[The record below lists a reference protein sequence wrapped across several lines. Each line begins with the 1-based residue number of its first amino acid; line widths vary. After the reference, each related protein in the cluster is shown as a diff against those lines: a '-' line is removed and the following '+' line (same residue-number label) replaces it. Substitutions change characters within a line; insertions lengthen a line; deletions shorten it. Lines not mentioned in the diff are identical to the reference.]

1 MILTMKEVFLS
12 QPGAVNE
19 GFINLKKE
27 NIKPISRK
35 ILETLL
41 DYNYKSQ
48 GLKLSQDRLER
59 HHGHMIQLRIRQ
71 MSWLLQGVVD
81 WTPEDPLIEYET
93 EVCFA
98 TEKDHFIESKF
109 LRVCPCND
117 ECQWRMTT
125 LLIFGLVHDVVKR
138 TRRDLG
144 VPITLE
150 SIFSKKNVYKF
161 LSTYTE
167 LTGPGQFRVKSIV
180 PRKLDLPNIKAD
192 IDLSI
197 HVFEDGIVTKDECL
211 EPVKSHCII
220 PNSVVDT
227 AEEPETATAGP
238 TAPPAVP
245 VPPPPAPI
253 SPPTPTPTVEELSRV
268 RENETFGDMLE
279 RLLQTMF
286 N

>member
-98 TEKDHFIESKF
+98 TEKDHFIETKF
-109 LRVCPCND
+109 LRICPCND

-125 LLIFGLVHDVVKR
+125 LLIFGLVHDIVRRV
-138 TRRDLG
+138 RRDLG

-167 LTGPGQFRVKSIV
+167 LTGPGQFRVKAVV

-197 HVFEDGIVTKDECL
+197 RVFENGIVTKDECL

-220 PNSVVDT
+220 PKSVIDSP
-227 AEEPETATAGP
+227 EEPEAEATESA
-238 TAPPAVP
+238 APPALSTLT
-245 VPPPPAPI
+245 PPAPM
-253 SPPTPTPTVEELSRV
+253 TPSTSTPSVEELSRV
-268 RENETFGDMLE
+268 RDNETFGDMLE